1 MDQKTFDVIGMT
13 CASCAAHVEKAAA
26 SVSGVKEARV
36 NLLKNS
42 MEVDFDGD
50 QKTLQDISAAV
61 KGRL

>member
-42 MEVDFDGD
+42 MEVDFDGT
-50 QKTLQDISAAV
+50 QTGL
-61 KGRL
+61 RLLDTAC

>member
-42 MEVDFDGD
+42 MEVDFDGA
-50 QKTLQDISAAV
+50 SSS
-61 KGRL
+61 